1 MRNIRNILAL
11 TFGILVLSS
20 CGRMEPEIVE
30 EDYSYTPKEPN
41 KENRDKIAVPPVDM
55 LNQYVFFKDN
65 DQKRTVAVRMD
76 GEQKEVQP
84 VDDVIVTVSTSFPAK
99 EAFTAEIA
107 LLTEKEYPKT
117 YTNIVM
123 EGAQL
128 LPQEM
133 YQVTL
138 TSVEFKVGEQEKQF
152 PIKFKKELLANLDE
166 SVTYVI
172 PLVIKVPEDKGL
184 NLHNYFLVTLN
195 KKMVKALPNGDNV
208 KLEKTL
214 PSGVRKLTSSQ
225 FSLSSDYAP
234 THLYKLTDGKKG
246 RWDDNWWVSSGSNTE
261 LNVKLQKSMTIK
273 AIVIYALSTS
283 SPLTNF
289 AISASNT
296 NGEKFVEQGKIDVPK
311 GQSSIVVTFSEAIE
325 VDNLKIYGFKG
336 TSSFVNIHEIEIY
349 AGL

>member
-30 EDYSYTPKEPN
+30 EDYSYTPKEPT

-107 LLTEKEYPKT
+107 LLTEKDYPKT

-133 YQVTL
+133 YQVTQ

-195 KKMVKALPNGDNV
+195 KKMVKALPSGNNV

-214 PSGVRKLTSSQ
+214 PSGVRKLTSAE
-225 FSLSSDYAP
+225 FKLSSDFKP
-234 THLYKLTDGKKG
+234 EHLYKLTDGGK
-246 RWDDNWWVSSGSNTE
+246 RYWDTNWWVSSGSGTV
-261 LNVKLQKSMTIK
+261 LNVKLQKSMTVK
-273 AIVIYALSTS
+273 AIAIYAATS
-283 SPLTNF
+283 KSPLTNF

-296 NGEKFVEQGKIDVPK
+296 NGEKFVEQGKINVT
-311 GQSSIVVTFSEAIE
+311 GNSNELIVTFTEAVE
-325 VDNLKIYGFKG
+325 VDNLKIYGFRG
-336 TSSFVNIHEIEIY
+336 PDTYVNIQEIEIY
-349 AGL
+349 AEL

>member
-55 LNQYVFFKDN
+55 LNQYLFFKDN

-138 TSVEFKVGEQEKQF
+138 TSVEFKIGEQEKQF

-195 KKMVKALPNGDNV
+195 KKMVKALPNGNNV

-214 PSGVRKLTSSQ
+214 PSGIRKLTSSQ

-246 RWDDNWWVSSGSNTE
+246 RWDDNWWVGSGSNSE
-261 LNVKLQKSMTIK
+261 LKIELQKSMTIK
-273 AIVIYALSTS
+273 AIAIYAATS
-283 SPLTNF
+283 SKPLTSF

-296 NGEKFVEQGKIDVPK
+296 NGDKFVEQGKINVT
-311 GQSSIVVTFSEAIE
+311 GSSSTLIVTFTEAIE
-325 VDNLKIYGFKG
+325 VDNLKIYDFRGSN
-336 TSSFVNIHEIEIY
+336 TYIDIQEIEIY
-349 AGL
+349 AEL